1 MLINELIERLEKVR
15 DANGNIEVKIPV
27 SDDIGGSYW
36 ASIEN
41 FDYVDGEFCR
51 FVLLSE

>member
-15 DANGNIEVKIPV
+15 AASGNVEVKIPII
-27 SDDIGGSYW
+27 DEYGSYN
-36 ASIEN
+36 SPIGN
-41 FDYVDGEFCR
+41 FDYKYDDLSG